1 MARGGRDRPGPWAGP
16 AGRGSPGGPA
26 TVARPQ
32 AAATAGGGALT
43 VPVMIRVPVMTCG
56 PAMTPAPGV
65 LAAPAAG
72 RPMLPRGCVVT
83 PGVLTVLAGVLAVR
97 PGPAGRARRRAR
109 PCAGAIPCAACT

>member
-1 MARGGRDRPGPWAGP
+1 VARGGRDRPGPWAGP

-43 VPVMIRVPVMTCG
+43 VPVMIRVPVMTRG